1 MGSLPEQHQQN
12 AMQGFNRRM
21 VAPRRFHPSFG
32 KKPSLLCRGL
42 QKIEAVEVQH
52 DSALQQPQRPA
63 ADTGD
68 YLAIQF

>member
-1 MGSLPEQHQQN
+1 MGLKSNKILQGSLLS
-12 AMQGFNRRM
+12 GFEGISGNL
-21 VAPRRFHPSFG
+21 

-52 DSALQQPQRPA
+52 DSALQQSQRPA

-68 YLAIQF
+68 YLALRL